1 MAEMQRLMLQ
11 PRLAA
16 IAALVPSGARLA
28 DVGTDHGYL
37 PVALL
42 QERRLTAAVAT
53 DIASGPLDH
62 ARRTAETF
70 GVDLDC
76 RLCDGLDAVISDE
89 TDIVVIAGMGGETIA
104 HILGSAPWT
113 REGTLLLL
121 QPMSRVEVL
130 RPWLVDHGYEIRGE
144 RLVEDKGILYPILI
158 AGGGHPPPLTAAE
171 IWAGLGREDPL
182 YPVYAAQRM
191 DRLRRA
197 AEGLRKSRKEED
209 RQRLTQW
216 EEALR
221 QLEEQ
226 EAAP

>member
-1 MAEMQRLMLQ
+1 MAETQRLVLQ

-16 IAALVPSGARLA
+16 IAGLVPFGARLA

-42 QERRLTAAVAT
+42 QEGRLTAAVAT
-53 DIASGPLDH
+53 DIAPDPLDH
-62 ARRTAETF
+62 ARRTADAF
-70 GVDLDC
+70 GVPLDC
-76 RLCDGLDAVISDE
+76 RLCDGLRGVTPGEAD
-89 TDIVVIAGMGGETIA
+89 TVVIAGMGGETIA
-104 HILGSAPWT
+104 HILEDAPWT
-113 REGTLLLL
+113 RENILLLL
-121 QPMSRVEVL
+121 QPMSRSEVL

-144 RLVEDKGILYPILI
+144 RLVEDKSILYPILI

-171 IWAGLGREDPL
+171 IWAGIGRKDPL

-197 AEGLRKSRKEED
+197 VEGLQKSRREED
-209 RQRLTQW
+209 RQRLGQW

-226 EAAP
+226 EGTP